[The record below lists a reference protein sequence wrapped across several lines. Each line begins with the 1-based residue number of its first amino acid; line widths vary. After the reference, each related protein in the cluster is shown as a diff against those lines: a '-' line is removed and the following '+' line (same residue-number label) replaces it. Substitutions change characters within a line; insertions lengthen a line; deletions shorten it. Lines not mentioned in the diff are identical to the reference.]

1 MESPH
6 VERCNQFLALCF
18 AFTGRSALLS
28 QEEQLEGKDLA
39 VTKMSINMGKTSND
53 ALGRVNPVERM
64 LFYHKGNLQVGEKV
78 FNAVVS

>member
-1 MESPH
+1 MWKGVTTSLH
-6 VERCNQFLALCF
+6 H
-18 AFTGRSALLS
+18 ALLS

-53 ALGRVNPVERM
+53 ALGRLNPVERM

>member
-1 MESPH
+1 MWKGVTNSLH
-6 VERCNQFLALCF
+6 Y
-18 AFTGRSALLS
+18 ALLS

-53 ALGRVNPVERM
+53 ALGRLNPVERM

>member
-1 MESPH
+1 MW
-6 VERCNQFLALCF
+6 
-18 AFTGRSALLS
+18 TGVNNSLHNAKVHERSALLS